1 MINYIMN
8 PTFEMKPPDY
18 APPPLES
25 PEELLHKISQEKN
38 PDDLEY
44 FFKLEKKY
52 NELKKQREESQNL
65 KVEINDDEIVNSE
78 EVEGE
83 IKKSVKRFISNE
95 NIVINSEKKKSLET
109 NKKLHND
116 TISENPNSLKKSK
129 SCSYYSMK
137 LF

>member
-8 PTFEMKPPDY
+8 STFEMKPPDY

-25 PEELLHKISQEKN
+25 PEELLHKITQEKN
-38 PDDLEY
+38 PDDLE
-44 FFKLEKKY
+44 FFLKLEKKY

-65 KVEINDDEIVNSE
+65 KVEINDDDEIVNSK
-78 EVEGE
+78 EVDSE
-83 IKKSVKRFISNE
+83 IKKSVKRFISDE
-95 NIVINSEKKKSLET
+95 NLVINSEKNKIINNVPKSEKT
-109 NKKLHND
+109 QKTQN
-116 TISENPNSLKKSK
+116 LKKSK